1 MAWVDVWKYIVI
13 LCGLLMVTASIYTIR
28 YPRNDLGRVLR
39 LRTVDHDAA
48 HPRVTDPERVQ
59 ETRRYGWSGLLMGLL
74 FLAMTLPLRDD
85 LRGLLAMVGL
95 CVPLLYVV
103 STKPNRENVGVV
115 VVLSVATGYGLFVVG
130 TGQISRGL
138 LAVLGSAVGLIGIVT
153 VLSGSGVW
161 ARRHRTRH
169 TFHYRCLRCERA
181 FESSTVNM
189 ADASCPECGPTRVV
203 TVARER
209 KRSRRQRPARA
220 ANER

>member
-1 MAWVDVWKYIVI
+1 MAWVDVWEHLVI

-28 YPRNDLGRVLR
+28 YPRNDLGRLLR

-48 HPRVTDPERVQ
+48 RRRVTDPERVQ

-85 LRGLLAMVGL
+85 LRGFLAMVGL
-95 CVPLLYVV
+95 CVPFLYVV
-103 STKPNRENVGVV
+103 STKPNRENVAVV
-115 VVLSVATGYGLFVVG
+115 LVLSVATGYGLFVVG
-130 TGQISRGL
+130 AGQISRDL
-138 LAVLGSAVGLIGIVT
+138 LAVLGGVVGLIGIGT
-153 VLSGSGVW
+153 VLSATGVW
-161 ARRHRTRH
+161 APRDRTRRM
-169 TFHYRCLRCERA
+169 FHYRCLRCERA

-203 TVARER
+203 TVARGR

-220 ANER
+220 AKER